1 MKRTSLTIVLMA
13 AVVAAAL
20 LWVFPVNRFGQPK
33 QRSVPVPAEG
43 SATNADSHPR
53 SESAL
58 VSDRRSPDA
67 ASGAPASWRM
77 PGVDLIEEI
86 CGPSAY
92 QRLQELSSVGPLT
105 PAECRALAEFVSGP
119 TADESLERMASI
131 KNAVMNVLARQQNL
145 PERWEDLLRRMIEDD
160 GQHAV
165 IRAYALQHMFTRYE
179 RWTESGDPDGSG
191 DHELSNVRQFF
202 WRMVDHPEG
211 SVAATALVGLCHLA
225 GDDHGVDPAE
235 IGAKAS
241 ALLEQSE
248 VDPLVE
254 ISALQVAALVGETG
268 VLARA
273 LEVAEAGP
281 TVASRVSAVAAV
293 GAVGDNDALPRMK
306 RLLDDPN
313 ASVRNA
319 ARAAIARL
327 ESSHGG

>member
-1 MKRTSLTIVLMA
+1 MA
-13 AVVAAAL
+13 AVVAVAL
-20 LWVFPVNRFGQPK
+20 LSIFPVNRFDPPEQPHTT
-33 QRSVPVPAEG
+33 VPPER
-43 SATNADSHPR
+43 SATNADAHPR
-53 SESAL
+53 SESAM

-92 QRLQELSSVGPLT
+92 QRLQELSSAGPLT

-119 TADESLERMASI
+119 IADESLERMASI

-165 IRAYALQHMFTRYE
+165 IRAYALQHLFTWYDGR
-179 RWTESGDPDGSG
+179 TEPGHPDGS
-191 DHELSNVRQFF
+191 DDQELSNVRQFF

-225 GDDHGVDPAE
+225 GDDLGVDPAE
-235 IGAKAS
+235 VGAKAS
-241 ALLEQSE
+241 ALLERSG

-254 ISALQVAALVGETG
+254 ISAFQVAALVGETG
-268 VLARA
+268 VLTRA

-293 GAVGDNDALPRMK
+293 GAVGDMDALWRLN
-306 RLLDDPN
+306 RLLDDWR
-313 ASVRNA
+313 VMR
-319 ARAAIARL
+319 
-327 ESSHGG
+327 